1 MNAHIE
7 LLAVVNALSALDAG
21 VRSSTVYASPCA
33 VAFVFRG
40 QRVDLATEGP
50 GHLAA
55 LFGGKGGRLVTFR
68 ARSPKARAT
77 MAVRTISEQ

>member
-1 MNAHIE
+1 MNVHLEI
-7 LLAVVNALSALDAG
+7 LAVVNALAELDAG
-21 VRSSTVYASPCA
+21 VRSSAVYASPCS

-40 QRVDLATEGP
+40 QRVDLATDGP

-55 LFGGKGGRLVTFR
+55 LFGGKGGRVVTFR

-77 MAVRTISEQ
+77 IAVKTISEQ